1 MANEQNLIDLATRP
15 ERERKEIARKGQI
28 ASTEAKK
35 EKATFKNAIK
45 WLIESDIKINKGNL
59 YESFKKSGIDISKLN
74 TTQLATLGL
83 WSGAVQGNAT
93 NYKTLMEAKEEIQ
106 TETETP
112 NININI
118 VDNSNLEKIM
128 YEDNNTEDTTNN
140 K

>member
-1 MANEQNLIDLATRP
+1 MAKEDNLKPFTSDQSHEQAVINGS
-15 ERERKEIARKGQI
+15 KGGI
-28 ASTEAKK
+28 ASGKARR

-59 YESFKKSGIDISKLN
+59 YESFKQSGIDISKLN

-93 NYKTLMEAKEEIQ
+93 NYKTLMEANEEIQ
-106 TETETP
+106 TDTETP
-112 NININI
+112 AININI
-118 VDNSNLEKIM
+118 IDNEHLEKVM
-128 YEDNNTEDTTNN
+128 YSNDEE

>member
-1 MANEQNLIDLATRP
+1 MAGKDNLVPLT
-15 ERERKEIARKGQI
+15 
-28 ASTEAKK
+28 T
-35 EKATFKNAIK
+35 EKAREIGKKGGIRSGEVKREKASFKNAIK
-45 WLIESDIKINKGNL
+45 WLIESDIKIDKGNL

-93 NYKTLMEAKEEIQ
+93 NYKTLMEANEEIQ

-128 YEDNNTEDTTNN
+128 YEDTGE

>member
-28 ASTEAKK
+28 ASTEAKR
-35 EKATFKNAIK
+35 EKATFKKAIK
-45 WLIESDIKINKGNL
+45 WLLEDSNITINKGSL

-93 NYKTLMEAKEEIQ
+93 NYKTLMEANEEIQ
-106 TETETP
+106 TDTETP

-118 VDNSNLEKIM
+118 IDNSNLEKIM
-128 YEDNNTEDTTNN
+128 YEDNKTE
-140 K
+140 

>member
-1 MANEQNLIDLATRP
+1 MANEQNLL
-15 ERERKEIARKGQI
+15 KGDDRHKFTLEEASKGGI
-28 ASTEAKK
+28 ASGIAKR
-35 EKATFKNAIK
+35 EKATFKKAIK
-45 WLIESDIKINKGNL
+45 WLLEDSNITINKGSL

-93 NYKTLMEAKEEIQ
+93 NYKTLMEANEEIQ

-128 YEDNNTEDTTNN
+128 YEDNQD
-140 K
+140 KQIPQ

>member
-1 MANEQNLIDLATRP
+1 MANEQNLIPIKSKSQA
-15 ERERKEIARKGQI
+15 RELGKKGGI
-28 ASTEAKK
+28 RSGEVKR
-35 EKATFKNAIK
+35 EKASFKNAIK
-45 WLIESDIKINKGNL
+45 WLIESDIKIDKGNL

-93 NYKTLMEAKEEIQ
+93 NYKTLMEANEEIQ
-106 TETETP
+106 AETETP

-128 YEDNNTEDTTNN
+128 YEDNNTENTTNN

>member
-1 MANEQNLIDLATRP
+1 MANEQNLKVPTSKEA
-15 ERERKEIARKGQI
+15 RENGKKGGIASGIVRKEK
-28 ASTEAKK
+28 S
-35 EKATFKNAIK
+35 TFKNAIK

-93 NYKTLMEAKEEIQ
+93 NYKTLMEANEEIQ
-106 TETETP
+106 TDTETP

-128 YEDNNTEDTTNN
+128 YDEKD
-140 K
+140 KL

>member
-35 EKATFKNAIK
+35 EKATFKKAIK
-45 WLIESDIKINKGNL
+45 WLIESDIRIDKGNL

-93 NYKTLMEAKEEIQ
+93 NYKTLMEANEEIQ

-128 YEDNNTEDTTNN
+128 YEDNGE